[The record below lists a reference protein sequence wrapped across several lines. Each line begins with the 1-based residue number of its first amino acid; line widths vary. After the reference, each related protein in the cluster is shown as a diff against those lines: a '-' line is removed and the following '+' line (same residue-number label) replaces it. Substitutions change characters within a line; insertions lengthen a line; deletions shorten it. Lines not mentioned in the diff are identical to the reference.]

1 MAHLMLTE
9 RSQRIVLERD
19 QGEPYTVIAAR
30 AGVSYQRARA
40 VVADATAFL
49 NRVELDLLAA
59 TKTGE
64 CCAYLVPFGVDYQV
78 AMSFGDW
85 LCRQL
90 RERGVQLEVT
100 TRTAANGV
108 ALLLTDITPRRP

>member
-1 MAHLMLTE
+1 MLTE
-9 RSQRIVLERD
+9 KSQRIVLERD
-19 QGEPYTVIAAR
+19 RGEAYTVIARR

-64 CCAYLVPFGVDYQV
+64 CCAYVIPFGPDYTT
-78 AMSFGDW
+78 AMAFGDW

-90 RERGVQLEVT
+90 RERGVQLEVN

-108 ALLLTDITPRRP
+108 ALLLTDVTRRP